1 MRYQQQRDAGRSTM
15 RKRLAFAAGAGA
27 AMLVAFAVPNAA
39 STEVVLKQQY
49 MTAQQARL
57 THGADLYNELCSVC
71 HGQSGTGDGPA
82 VPALRQAPIDLTTLK
97 ARNNDE
103 FPREVLEQSIYG
115 KNRIEAH
122 GTLDMP
128 IWGRAFEFTKPDW
141 SRAERRKF
149 AKHRIHNIVDYI
161 ESLQVE

>member
-1 MRYQQQRDAGRSTM
+1 MKYKDNGC
-15 RKRLAFAAGAGA
+15 KRMAFAASAVV
-27 AMLVAFAVPNAA
+27 AMLAAYFAPVAG
-39 STEVVLKQQY
+39 STEVVLKQEY
-49 MTAQQARL
+49 MTAKQARL
-57 THGADLYNELCSVC
+57 THGEDLYNELCSVC

-82 VPALRQAPIDLTTLK
+82 VAALRQAPIDLTTLT

-141 SRAERRKF
+141 SRVERKKF
-149 AKHRIHNIVDYI
+149 ARHRIHNIVDYI